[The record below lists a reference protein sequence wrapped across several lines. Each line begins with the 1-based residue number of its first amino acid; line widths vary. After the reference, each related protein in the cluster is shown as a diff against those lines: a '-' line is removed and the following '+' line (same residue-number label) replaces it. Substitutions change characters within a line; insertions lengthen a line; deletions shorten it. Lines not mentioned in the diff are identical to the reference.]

1 MGYTKLDATRLLPYF
16 VPMSLLERADVD
28 VEDEGGSCPE
38 PVGYDKNSDPIPCGK
53 PIAEGSDYC
62 SRHWK

>member
-1 MGYTKLDATRLLPYF
+1 
-16 VPMSLLERADVD
+16 MSLLERADVD